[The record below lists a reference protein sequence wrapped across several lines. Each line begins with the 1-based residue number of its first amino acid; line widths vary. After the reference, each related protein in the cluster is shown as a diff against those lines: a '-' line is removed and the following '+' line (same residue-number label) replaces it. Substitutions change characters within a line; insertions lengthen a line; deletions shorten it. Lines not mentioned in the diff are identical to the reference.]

1 MKPVIYIIQIG
12 AAIDVCCEY
21 HHLNII
27 EYFYKEHIDNFKH
40 VQESKLIKCI
50 EIFGEG
56 MYSLIIHLLENN
68 KIELTDKL
76 KEMDIIK
83 NLELI

>member
-1 MKPVIYIIQIG
+1 
-12 AAIDVCCEY
+12 
-21 HHLNII
+21 
-27 EYFYKEHIDNFKH
+27 
-40 VQESKLIKCI
+40 
-50 EIFGEG
+50 
-56 MYSLIIHLLENN
+56 MYSLIIYLLKND